1 MTEGP
6 PHPAGPPRWAGS
18 SLPGPLPMPAPLTP
32 RPPGSRPVQGSFGS
46 QRPALVFILA
56 LAALISAACFA
67 GIPQDGPHPLALL
80 ASLLP
85 LQLAALLW
93 GVTRWR

>member
-1 MTEGP
+1 MRP
-6 PHPAGPPRWAGS
+6 PPQPP
-18 SLPGPLPMPAPLTP
+18 PLVPPLVARQP
-32 RPPGSRPVQGSFGS
+32 RPQGIAY
-46 QRPALVFILA
+46 QRSALAFILA

-93 GVTRWR
+93 GITRRR